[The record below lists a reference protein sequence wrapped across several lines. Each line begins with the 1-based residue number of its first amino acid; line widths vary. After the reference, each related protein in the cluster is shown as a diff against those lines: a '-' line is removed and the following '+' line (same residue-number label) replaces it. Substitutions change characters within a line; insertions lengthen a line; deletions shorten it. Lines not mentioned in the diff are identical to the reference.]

1 MEIVC
6 VISVVISLICIVFVI
21 TYRNQIRSLN
31 NQIKYINEHE
41 TNMMLTR
48 EMNLREINEFVDN
61 LNELIEK
68 NNKKQLEVQRK
79 DEKLKEVITNISHDI
94 RTPLT
99 SLNGYFELL
108 DNTQNIEKRKE
119 YSSIIRERILCLKEM
134 LEQLFTYTKL
144 QNGEYRF
151 EIEKIDIKEKFIGIL
166 LEFREEFKKAD
177 IEPIINLPEEQIF
190 LDSNSMAFTR
200 IMQNI
205 IKNAIVHG
213 EKYFEAQ
220 MEIIDLKDGKY
231 VKIIVKNDACNIE

>member
-119 YSSIIRERILCLKEM
+119 
-134 LEQLFTYTKL
+134 
-144 QNGEYRF
+144 
-151 EIEKIDIKEKFIGIL
+151 
-166 LEFREEFKKAD
+166 
-177 IEPIINLPEEQIF
+177 
-190 LDSNSMAFTR
+190 
-200 IMQNI
+200 
-205 IKNAIVHG
+205 
-213 EKYFEAQ
+213 
-220 MEIIDLKDGKY
+220 
-231 VKIIVKNDACNIE
+231 